1 MEKDYNIINILINS
15 YKKSKI
21 PIPQNRNIMPKN
33 KITYNFHKD
42 ADIFYKESIVV
53 SAKIDKN
60 ENLDEIISPTFTYDK
75 TKLLYQVCIEKE
87 SGIPYSVNLV
97 KKDFITYDEKK
108 DKKLCIQLLH
118 EIVNEQYLIITIEND
133 NTVNQSLYP
142 NLSTAES
149 EFRKISKEKTDN
161 NWDDVKNN
169 KSNFKNDYMKYYV
182 FDYSFDEENVIY
194 EYLKQTINYLY
205 IGKDIESKETKKI
218 RNFIHLLLICAY
230 RTRFSIDDKTL
241 NVEKYTK
248 DIIGKYKSTAIRK
261 ALSILLDLKDL
272 LKEKKRDEIYI
283 KKRVYLINSYNDL
296 IPYSYRS
303 NDFSLFDKSKAIDDE
318 ISRLTTYYYMENVL
332 KLLLGAMYNLK
343 NMHPL
348 DYIINALGC
357 TIEEI
362 PKPKKSKVL
371 MTEADYLYN
380 YLEST
385 TLEKC
390 KITTIYKIVHSI
402 YDKDFNLKNFQ
413 NRFIFCH
420 GTKLENV
427 LGILSQGL
435 KNAPVQAVNTGKVH
449 GSGIYLSDMFY
460 YSLYYCYH
468 GNRYK
473 AGQKAIMILAEAA
486 VGEIGKDK
494 DTHLVKMQM
503 NFNDVFITNEGY
515 GIFKNSK
522 KIKNNYGIIVV
533 HDETNV
539 RIKYLVEIN

>member
-1 MEKDYNIINILINS
+1 M
-15 YKKSKI
+15 
-21 PIPQNRNIMPKN
+21 
-33 KITYNFHKD
+33 
-42 ADIFYKESIVV
+42 
-53 SAKIDKN
+53 
-60 ENLDEIISPTFTYDK
+60 
-75 TKLLYQVCIEKE
+75 
-87 SGIPYSVNLV
+87 
-97 KKDFITYDEKK
+97 
-108 DKKLCIQLLH
+108 
-118 EIVNEQYLIITIEND
+118 
-133 NTVNQSLYP
+133 
-142 NLSTAES
+142 
-149 EFRKISKEKTDN
+149 
-161 NWDDVKNN
+161 
-169 KSNFKNDYMKYYV
+169 
-182 FDYSFDEENVIY
+182 
-194 EYLKQTINYLY
+194 
-205 IGKDIESKETKKI
+205 
-218 RNFIHLLLICAY
+218 
-230 RTRFSIDDKTL
+230 
-241 NVEKYTK
+241 
-248 DIIGKYKSTAIRK
+248 
-261 ALSILLDLKDL
+261 SILLDLKDL
-272 LKEKKRDEIYI
+272 LEEKNRDEIYI
-283 KKRVYLINSYNDL
+283 KKRIYLINSYNDL

-303 NDFSLFDKSKAIDDE
+303 NDFSLFDQSKTIDDE

-362 PKPKKSKVL
+362 PKPKNTKVL

-413 NRFIFCH
+413 NRYIFCH
-420 GTKLENV
+420 GTKIENV
-427 LGILSQGL
+427 LGIMSQGL

-486 VGEIGKDK
+486 VGEIGNNK

-522 KIKNNYGIIVV
+522 KINNKYGIIVV